1 MARNLTELF
10 IETTLERL
18 DQLDER
24 LKTIEKRIFDDL
36 IDKQIIEMSTPP
48 KG

>member
-10 IETTLERL
+10 AETTLERL

-24 LKTIEKRIFDDL
+24 LGSIEEKVFNAL
-36 IDKQIIEMSTPP
+36 IDMQITEMSTPR
-48 KG
+48 KD